1 MTDSVTWQF
10 DETLY
15 GPILA
20 IALAIGW
27 LTAWV
32 YRDRLPRR
40 AIVLSTCLRTA
51 AVILMM
57 LASAQPVL
65 RSIKPAPLLVS
76 FLLDVSD
83 SITDRE
89 RREFID
95 RMNQVSAQLR
105 KEDSYRLILFGRDAK
120 EVLQGVGAHTFVEQ
134 GYGIDTTRTNLASAL
149 RTAVFGSDSRA
160 VHRIVVLT
168 DGNENVDQTAE
179 ALSLVRSTQARVF
192 TIGPR
197 HQRAEAFDRP
207 YFDKVSVPQ
216 QVGSGERFYIHVFL
230 ENPSTTETSASLK
243 IRFDGAVIAKHSLI
257 LPPGVNPFRL
267 AWHSP
272 KSGIHS
278 VRAELSIGEDEP
290 LVSSAAFVHVIGKP
304 KVFLVD
310 VDEKRRQFLA
320 QLLSKDFQVESGG
333 GLPGSYQDL
342 LEYECLILN
351 DVPAGI
357 ISLEKM
363 DMITRLVQ
371 DAGMGLVVLGGD
383 EESTLSSYRKTK
395 LEDLLPVRLD
405 IRSAKDRRDFALV
418 MVIDRSG
425 SMAGEKIEMAR
436 QSAIQAIKSL
446 KLGDVVGV
454 VAFDTQPY
462 WIVPITTLDE
472 NRNEIIRQ
480 IKDLGQ
486 GGGTYAGVA
495 MQEVFNELLKR
506 QMNIRQHVVLISDG
520 ITEEDDFVPLVKDM
534 ADHGITVSTVAIGL
548 AANQIFLQKLKNA
561 GKGEFYHVKD
571 IKTLPN
577 IILEDIEDRLKAVN
591 VIRSEFRPRVFEE
604 HPIVK
609 GIDPDGLPVLN
620 SYSLSKL
627 KPSAHKPLT
636 TNFRNTEDPILA
648 TWMNGLGKVSVLLSG
663 LRTGWHGTGTD
674 WKQFGT
680 LWSQFIRWTS
690 RADSMDHALLRMT
703 MHEDRLKL
711 EIKAPLIEEDYPHS
725 IRARLIGI
733 EGNPREFGLIQKG
746 LFDYE
751 SETTVPETREPA
763 LVIEGIRNNG
773 PWVNAYPI
781 HLPEPVL
788 EKKKPVESPN
798 VRPNLK
804 LLKDIAL
811 QTNGA
816 FEPEPMEILK
826 RGERKESKREF
837 WPLLAVLAMFAFLG
851 DISVRRLWGS
861 EG

>member
-1 MTDSVTWQF
+1 
-10 DETLY
+10 
-15 GPILA
+15 
-20 IALAIGW
+20 
-27 LTAWV
+27 
-32 YRDRLPRR
+32 
-40 AIVLSTCLRTA
+40 
-51 AVILMM
+51 LMM

-83 SITDRE
+83 SITDSE
-89 RREFID
+89 GREFID
-95 RMNQVSAQLR
+95 RMNQVSTQLR
-105 KEDSYRLILFGRDAK
+105 PEDSYRLILFGRDAQ
-120 EVLQGVGAHTFVEQ
+120 EVARGSGAHTFVEQ
-134 GYGIDTTRTNLASAL
+134 GYDIDVTRTNLASAM
-149 RTAVFGSDSRA
+149 RTAVFSADSRA
-160 VHRIVVLT
+160 VHRIVILT
-168 DGNENVDQTAE
+168 DGNENVDRAAE
-179 ALSLVRSTQARVF
+179 ALSLVRSTQAKAF
-192 TIGPR
+192 TFGPR
-197 HQRAEAFDRP
+197 NQRAGAFDRP

-230 ENPSTTETSASLK
+230 ENPSTSDAAADLK
-243 IRFDGAVIAKHSLI
+243 IRFDGAVIAKHSLK

-272 KSGIHS
+272 QSGIHS
-278 VRAELSIGEDEP
+278 VRAELSIGEEGP

-310 VDEKRRQFLA
+310 ADEKRRLFLA
-320 QLLSKDFQVESGG
+320 QLLSKDFQVEGG
-333 GLPGSYQDL
+333 DSLPSSYQDL
-342 LEYECLILN
+342 LKYECLILN
-351 DVPAGI
+351 DVSTDI

-371 DAGMGLVVLGGD
+371 DAGMGLVVIGGD

-425 SMAGEKIEMAR
+425 SMAGEKIQMAR

-454 VAFDTQPY
+454 VAFDTLPY

-472 NRNEIIRQ
+472 NKNEIIRK
-480 IKDLGQ
+480 INDLGQ

-495 MQEVFNELLKR
+495 MREVFNELLKR

-520 ITEEDDFVPLVKDM
+520 VTEEKDFVSLVKDM
-534 ADHGITVSTVAIGL
+534 ADHGITVSTVAIGPR
-548 AANQIFLQKLKNA
+548 ADKEFMKKLKNA

-571 IKTLPN
+571 VKTLPN
-577 IILEDIEDRLKAVN
+577 IILEDIEDSLKDVN
-591 VIRSEFRPRVFEE
+591 IIRSEFKPRVFEE
-604 HPIVK
+604 HPMIK
-609 GIDPDGLPVLN
+609 GIDPESLPVLK
-620 SYSLSKL
+620 SYSLSKS

-648 TWMNGLGKVSVLLSG
+648 TWTNGLGKVSALLSG
-663 LRTGWHGTGTD
+663 LRTGWLGSGTE

-680 LWSQFIRWTS
+680 LWSQLIRWTS
-690 RADSMDHALLRMT
+690 RADSMDHALLRLT
-703 MHEDRLKL
+703 MREDRLKL
-711 EIKAPLIEEDYPHS
+711 DIKAPLIEQDYPHS
-725 IRARLIGI
+725 IRSRLIDI
-733 EGNPREFGLIQKG
+733 EGNPQEFSLIQKG

-751 SETTVPETREPA
+751 SEMAVPETREPA
-763 LVIEGIRNNG
+763 LVIEGVRNNG

-781 HLPEPVL
+781 HLPRPVFA
-788 EKKKPVESPN
+788 KKKPVESPN
-798 VRPNLK
+798 ARPNLK
-804 LLKDIAL
+804 LLKELAL

-816 FEPEPMEILK
+816 FEPEPTEVLK
-826 RGERKESKREF
+826 RGESKESKKEF

-851 DISVRRLWGS
+851 DITVRRLWGR
-861 EG
+861 E